1 MSDLERR
8 QRLRRGIERTATIMD
23 TAVRIPVLGIR
34 IGLDAV
40 LGLVPGLGDAAGLSV
55 SAGYLV
61 AAARAGA
68 PRVLLARMLANIA
81 VDFVAGFVPVVGD
94 LFDIAWKAN
103 HRNAKLVVAWAEAP
117 VAQERASRRLVV
129 AVVGVVVLMMAAA
142 FAAGAWLAIRFV
154 TWVF

>member
-8 QRLRRGIERTATIMD
+8 QRLSRGIRRTARVMD
-23 TAVRIPVLGIR
+23 TAVRIPVLGVR

-40 LGLVPGLGDAAGLSV
+40 LGLIPGLGDAAGLAV

-68 PRVLLARMLANIA
+68 PRIILLRMLANIA
-81 VDFVAGFVPVVGD
+81 IDFVAGFVPVVGD

-103 HRNAKLVVAWAEAP
+103 DRNATLVTAWAEAP
-117 VAQERASRRLVV
+117 AAQERASRRLVA
-129 AVVGVVVLMMAAA
+129 AVVAGVALMIAAA
-142 FAAGAWLAIRFV
+142 FVAGAWLVVRFV
-154 TWVF
+154 AWAF